1 MAKTGKYEITN
12 WKTSNGGAC
21 PYKGEITVIKTKRDE
36 DALSMKTIL
45 EIQHPSFSFR
55 FSFERLVNPK
65 LRFEKIPS
73 SPNYELRLSYLI
85 DYWFDE
91 KFDKEIEKHR
101 SQQCLFK
108 GYDEGIYPLTNPK
121 FRYHSTRYH
130 YTEINYQDDIELNE
144 NLVWCP
150 FGSVWIGS
158 TPISDNEIQVDVE
171 LRNKSDSYILIFK
184 IITTDR
190 AHEPGI
196 LPKDFKTMKVGFIH
210 TEIKSGFSKFY
221 TCEAAYP
228 KELVI

>member
-21 PYKGEITVIKTKRDE
+21 PYRGEIRVIKTKRDE
-36 DALSMKTIL
+36 DALSMEIIL
-45 EIQHPSFSFR
+45 EIQHPSFGFR

-65 LRFEKIPS
+65 LRFKKIPS
-73 SPNYELRLSYLI
+73 DPNYELRLSYLI

-91 KFDKEIEKHR
+91 KLDKEFEKHR

-108 GYDEGIYPLTNPK
+108 RFDEGIYPSTNPR
-121 FRYHSTRYH
+121 FRYRSTYYH
-130 YTEINYQDDIELNE
+130 HTEINYQDDIELNE
-144 NLVWCP
+144 YLVSCP
-150 FGSVWIGS
+150 FGNVWISS

-190 AHEPGI
+190 FHEPGTY
-196 LPKDFKTMKVGFIH
+196 PKDFKTIKVGFIH
-210 TEIKSGFSKFY
+210 TEIKSEFSECY

-228 KELVI
+228 KEQVI